1 MHYDRTEKLA
11 KLEAAQRCY
20 QEICLA
26 GEAVTRKDLAISGRD
41 LQSMGIQPGP
51 EMGKLLERLLET
63 VLEDPSKNTAEEL
76 RKLVDMYM

>member
-1 MHYDRTEKLA
+1 M
-11 KLEAAQRCY
+11 
-20 QEICLA
+20 
-26 GEAVTRKDLAISGRD
+26 TRKDLAISGRD